1 MCLMSTTRREPRE
14 TAVLLCYI
22 TDRTQFPGSPEDQK
36 RRLLDRMAECATAGV
51 DYVQLR
57 EKDLS
62 PREREDLARQAVA
75 AIPSSSRTS
84 LLINS
89 RIDVA
94 LAAGAHGVH
103 LPAHDLSPS
112 DVRVIWDRA
121 GRTGSVIGLSAH
133 TSDDVSQAEAH
144 GADFALFAPVFEKN
158 GVANPVGMMQLWRA
172 CHRPHPAGAPMPVLA
187 LGGVTLKNARQCL
200 DSGAAGIAGIRL
212 FQQSDVKA
220 TVERLRSLRV

>member
-1 MCLMSTTRREPRE
+1 MSTTRREPRE
-14 TAVLLCYI
+14 AVVLLCYI
-22 TDRTQFPGSPEDQK
+22 TDRSQFPGNPEDQI
-36 RRLLDRMAECATAGV
+36 RLLLKKIAECAEAGV

-62 PREREDLARQAVA
+62 PRGLEELALKAVA
-75 AIPSSSRTS
+75 SIPSQSRTS

-103 LPAHDLSPS
+103 LPASDLSPS
-112 DVRVIWDRA
+112 DARVIWDRA
-121 GRTGSVIGLSAH
+121 GRTSAVIGASAH
-133 TSDDVSQAEAH
+133 TSDELSQAEAH
-144 GADFALFAPVFEKN
+144 GADFAVFAPVFEKN
-158 GVANPVGMMQLWRA
+158 GVANPAGMAQLWRA
-172 CHRPHPAGAPMPVLA
+172 CHRPHGAGAPMPVLA
-187 LGGVTLKNARQCL
+187 LGGVTLENAQRCL

-212 FQQSDVKA
+212 FQQNDVRA

>member
-22 TDRTQFPGSPEDQK
+22 TDRTQFPGNSKDQR
-36 RRLLDRMAECATAGV
+36 RRLLEKIAECAGAGV

-62 PREREDLARQAVA
+62 PRELEDLARQAVA
-75 AIPSSSRTS
+75 AIPSNSRTS

-103 LPAHDLSPS
+103 LPARDLSPS
-112 DVRVIWDRA
+112 DARVIWDRA
-121 GRTGSVIGLSAH
+121 GGKSAVVGVSAH
-133 TSDDVSQAEAH
+133 TADDVSQAEAH
-144 GADFALFAPVFEKN
+144 GADFAVFAPVFEKN
-158 GVANPVGMMQLWRA
+158 GVANPVGMGQLWQA
-172 CHRPHPAGAPMPVLA
+172 CHRPHAADAPMPVLA
-187 LGGVTLKNARQCL
+187 LGGVTLENAQRCL
-200 DSGAAGIAGIRL
+200 ESGAVGIAGIRL
-212 FQQSDVKA
+212 FQQNDVKA
-220 TVERLRSLRV
+220 TVERLRCLRV